1 MKGMVV
7 GISEAP
13 TSHTAARAALELA
26 ASTGATVHFV
36 TAVGDSEAVVWKV
49 GSDSF
54 VLDTVESARVAMKRI
69 IDGFGATVPFTV
81 EAVEGHPA
89 KAIISVAERESADLI
104 VVGNVRM
111 QGIGRVLGSVG
122 DDILRNAPCN
132 VLIVK
137 TV

>member
-1 MKGMVV
+1 
-7 GISEAP
+7 
-13 TSHTAARAALELA
+13 
-26 ASTGATVHFV
+26 AS
-36 TAVGDSEAVVWKV
+36 
-49 GSDSF
+49 
-54 VLDTVESARVAMKRI
+54 
-69 IDGFGATVPFTV
+69 VPFTV
-81 EAVEGHPA
+81 EAIEGNPA
-89 KAIISVAERESADLI
+89 KAIITVAERESAELI